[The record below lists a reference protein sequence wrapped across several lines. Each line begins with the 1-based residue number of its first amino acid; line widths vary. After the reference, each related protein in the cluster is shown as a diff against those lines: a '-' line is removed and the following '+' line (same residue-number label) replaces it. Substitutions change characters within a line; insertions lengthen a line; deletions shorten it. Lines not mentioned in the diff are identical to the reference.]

1 MNGQAVLILVE
12 CLMADVGFLISL
24 GIKSSLM
31 DRKELQQR
39 TKKFHVGIIKLCE
52 GFPKNAAGF
61 ETAKQLIR
69 AAGSVGANYRAS
81 VRAKSPADFIY
92 KIEIVLEE
100 ADESHY
106 WLEVVKDAGLQSGI
120 ELDRLI
126 KEANELTAIFA
137 ATDKT
142 NKTKLQQSKSK

>member
-1 MNGQAVLILVE
+1 
-12 CLMADVGFLISL
+12 
-24 GIKSSLM
+24 M

-39 TKKFHVGIIKLCE
+39 TKKFHVDLIRICE

-61 ETAKQLIR
+61 KTAKQVIR
-69 AAGSVGANYRAS
+69 SAGSVGANYRA
-81 VRAKSPADFIY
+81 KSAADFLY

-100 ADESHY
+100 EDESHY
-106 WLEVVKDAGLQSGI
+106 WLEVIKDAGLQSGI
-120 ELDRLI
+120 ELNNLI

-142 NKTKLQQSKSK
+142 NKTKMQQSKNK